1 MVCAISS
8 PRWLLIFPDD
18 LPIIKQN
25 LQKGF
30 EDTKNTINK
39 WFKDLQ
45 KKIDGDD
52 EDEHIPPR
60 PQGPGPRR
68 QDFGP
73 SKSDQLLGIRKSGE
87 ARRSGERDRYD
98 ADPQVLG
105 DDFGHRLELRDEEGT
120 KVASPSRSA
129 DVAAAPPPRPPRPL
143 ANPDLFK
150 GGEQP
155 AALGIKSAAAA
166 ADRKGS
172 PSAGPAASRQS
183 SGKWQP
189 LTSVEPKPADELEDH
204 DPFSLGDSDEEAA
217 DANKH
222 VKAAAEAAAAKKD
235 AKPAAEPAK
244 KDEDA
249 AVAVEKK

>member
-1 MVCAISS
+1 MA
-8 PRWLLIFPDD
+8 PIFAGANSADD

-45 KKIDGDD
+45 KKMDGD
-52 EDEHIPPR
+52 EDDHIPAR

-73 SKSDQLLGIRKSGE
+73 SKSDQLLGIRKSAEG
-87 ARRSGERDRYD
+87 RRSGERDRYD
-98 ADPQVLG
+98 ADPQVLS
-105 DDFGHRLELRDEEGT
+105 DDFGHRLELRDDEGRT
-120 KVASPSRSA
+120 RSRLSILDANSA
-129 DVAAAPPPRPPRPL
+129 EAPPPRPPRPL

-150 GGEQP
+150 GGEPP
-155 AALGIKSAAAA
+155 AALGIKSAAPA

-172 PSAGPAASRQS
+172 PSAGSAAAARPA

-189 LTSVEPKPADELEDH
+189 LASDEPKPADLLEDH

-217 DANKH
+217 DAGKH
-222 VKAAAEAAAAKKD
+222 AKAAAAEAAAAAKKD
-235 AKPAAEPAK
+235 AKPEAK
-244 KDEDA
+244 KDEGA
-249 AVAVEKK
+249 AEAAEKKGA

>member
-1 MVCAISS
+1 MYG
-8 PRWLLIFPDD
+8 PLWLLIFADD

-25 LQKGF
+25 LQRGF

-52 EDEHIPPR
+52 EDDHIPVR
-60 PQGPGPRR
+60 PQGTGPRR

-73 SKSDQLLGIRKSGE
+73 SKSDQLLGIRGSAE

-105 DDFGHRLELRDEEGT
+105 DDFGHRLELRDDEGMPVVPPVT
-120 KVASPSRSA
+120 SSNIN
-129 DVAAAPPPRPPRPL
+129 AAPPPRPPRPL

-150 GGEQP
+150 DGEQP

-172 PSAGPAASRQS
+172 PTPSSAASRQS

-189 LTSVEPKPADELEDH
+189 LASVEPKPADELEDH

-222 VKAAAEAAAAKKD
+222 LKAAVEAAAAKD
-235 AKPAAEPAK
+235 AKPAAESAK

-249 AVAVEKK
+249 AVAVEKKKD